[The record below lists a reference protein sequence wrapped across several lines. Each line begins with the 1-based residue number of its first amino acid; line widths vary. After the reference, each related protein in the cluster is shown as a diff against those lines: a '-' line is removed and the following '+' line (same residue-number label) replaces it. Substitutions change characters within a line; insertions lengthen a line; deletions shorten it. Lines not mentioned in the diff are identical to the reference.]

1 MNEQKPVLSSI
12 LAGALLPGAV
22 LALAASAPLVNDP
35 FITPVDG
42 RILTLGWWFMVPLGT
57 ALAVMRS
64 WRAWS
69 GVVVGVFSA
78 VAFHL
83 SMVLAA
89 PEAERAA
96 MLWSSDSIIAA
107 LITVVMPWAIGMA
120 LGLTS
125 VEHRR
130 RKQGGSTAP
139 GTA

>member
-1 MNEQKPVLSSI
+1 MDERKSVLSSI
-12 LAGALLPGAV
+12 LEGVLLPGAV

-69 GVVVGVFSA
+69 GVAVGVFSA
-78 VAFHL
+78 IAFHL
-83 SMVLAA
+83 SMVLAVPA
-89 PEAERAA
+89 AERAA
-96 MLWSSDSIIAA
+96 VVWSADSIITA
-107 LITVVMPWAIGMA
+107 LVTVVMPWAIGMA

-125 VEHRR
+125 AEHQRR
-130 RKQGGSTAP
+130 RHGGTAAP
-139 GTA
+139 GAA